1 MGLLKAGAGALGGV
15 LADQWREFFYCDSL
29 DSDLLI
35 VKGEKRTGGR
45 SSNKKGEDNIISNG
59 SVIAVNEGQAM
70 AIVESGKVVE
80 FSSEPGEF
88 VYDNSTEPSVFYG
101 GFGKG
106 LKKSF
111 EMVGKRFTF
120 GGDTGKDQ
128 RVYYFN
134 TKEITGNK
142 FGTAT
147 PIPFRVTVDENL
159 GYKLS
164 VDLRCNGVY
173 SYRITDPILFYTHVS
188 GNVSEYYERSQIDEM
203 LRGELMDALQPA
215 LAKVAMQKIM
225 YYEIPAH
232 TKEVGT
238 ALKEELAA
246 QWRESRG
253 LEIQT
258 ISFNSV
264 SIPEDQRKKLTEWEE
279 NAMTTNSA
287 TAASRLVGGQVDAMR
302 TAAAN
307 QGGMGAMGGFFGMN
321 MAQNAG
327 GANIQEMFAMGQQQ
341 NQQSQS
347 APSQNSGWTCAC
359 GHSGNTG
366 KFCMECGKPKPADGD
381 VWTCSC
387 GTVNQGKF
395 CQNCGSSRPMAAAYK
410 CNKCGW
416 VPDDP
421 TNPPKF
427 CPECGDAFDD
437 NDRV

>member
-1 MGLLKAGAGALGGV
+1 MGLLKAGVGALGGV
-15 LADQWREFFYCDSL
+15 LADQWKEFFYCDSL
-29 DSDLLI
+29 DADILLA
-35 VKGEKRTGGR
+35 KGEKKTGGR

-59 SVIAVNEGQAM
+59 SVIAINEGQAM

-88 VYDNSTEPSVFYG
+88 VYDSSTEPSIFCG
-101 GFGKG
+101 GLSEGI
-106 LKKSF
+106 KKSF
-111 EMVGKRFTF
+111 EQVGKRFTF

-147 PIPFRVTVDENL
+147 PIPFRVTVSEEL

-173 SYRITDPILFYTHVS
+173 SYKITDPILFYTNVS
-188 GNVSEYYERSQIDEM
+188 GNVPEYYERSRIDEM

-215 LAKVAMQKIM
+215 LAKVAMHKIM
-225 YYEIPAH
+225 YYEIPAY
-232 TKEVGT
+232 TKEVST
-238 ALKEELAA
+238 ALREELAA

-253 LEIQT
+253 LEIQS

-279 NAMTTNSA
+279 TAMTINPA
-287 TAASRLVGGQVDAMR
+287 TAASRMVGGQVEAMR
-302 TAAAN
+302 TAASN

-321 MAQNAG
+321 MAQNVG
-327 GANIQEMFAMGQQQ
+327 GVNAQDLYAM
-341 NQQSQS
+341 SQKQPQDKGS
-347 APSQNSGWTCAC
+347 VQADTWSCSC
-359 GHSGNTG
+359 GHGGNTG
-366 KFCMECGKPKPADGD
+366 KFCVECGSPKPVGGD
-381 VWTCSC
+381 SWTCSC
-387 GTVNQGKF
+387 GTVNQGRF
-395 CQNCGSSRPMAAAYK
+395 CMNCGSPKPSGTVTFK

-416 VPDDP
+416 IPDDP
-421 TNPPKF
+421 THPPKF
-427 CPECGDAFDD
+427 CPECGDVFDD
-437 NDRV
+437 NDKV

>member
-1 MGLLKAGAGALGGV
+1 MGLIKAGVGALGGV
-15 LADQWREFFYCDSL
+15 LADQWKEFFYCDSL
-29 DSDLLI
+29 DADILLA
-35 VKGEKRTGGR
+35 KGEKKTGGR

-59 SVIAVNEGQAM
+59 SVIAINDGQAM

-88 VYDNSTEPSVFYG
+88 VYDSSTEPSIFCG
-101 GFGKG
+101 GLSEGIKR
-106 LKKSF
+106 SF
-111 EMVGKRFTF
+111 EQVGKRFTF

-147 PIPFRVTVDENL
+147 PIPFRVTVSEEL

-173 SYRITDPILFYTHVS
+173 SYKITDPILFYTNVS
-188 GNVSEYYERSQIDEM
+188 GNVPEYYERSQIEEM

-253 LEIQT
+253 LEIQS

-279 NAMTTNSA
+279 NAMTMNPA
-287 TAASRLVGGQVDAMR
+287 AAASRLVGGQVEAMK

-327 GANIQEMFAMGQQQ
+327 GVNAQDLYAMGQQQ
-341 NQQSQS
+341 PQATRSVQ
-347 APSQNSGWTCAC
+347 ADTWTCSC
-359 GHSGNTG
+359 GHGGNTG
-366 KFCMECGKPKPADGD
+366 KFCVECGSPKPVGGD
-381 VWTCSC
+381 SWTCSC
-387 GTVNQGKF
+387 GAANQGRF
-395 CQNCGSSRPMAAAYK
+395 CQNCGSPKPSGAVTFK

-421 TNPPKF
+421 MHPPKF
-427 CPECGDAFDD
+427 CPECGDVFDD
-437 NDRV
+437 NDKV

>member
-1 MGLLKAGAGALGGV
+1 MGLIKAGVGALGGV
-15 LADQWREFFYCDSL
+15 LADQWKEFFYCDSL
-29 DSDLLI
+29 DADILLA
-35 VKGEKRTGGR
+35 KGEKKTGGR

-59 SVIAVNEGQAM
+59 SVIAINEGQAM

-88 VYDNSTEPSVFYG
+88 VYDSSTEPSIFCG
-101 GFGKG
+101 SLGESI
-106 LKKSF
+106 KKSF
-111 EMVGKRFTF
+111 EQVGKRFTF

-147 PIPFRVTVDENL
+147 PIPFRVTVSEEL

-173 SYRITDPILFYTHVS
+173 SYKITDPILFYTNVS
-188 GNVSEYYERSQIDEM
+188 GNVPEYYERSQIDEM

-253 LEIQT
+253 LEIQS

-279 NAMTTNSA
+279 NAMTMNPA
-287 TAASRLVGGQVDAMR
+287 TAASRLVGGQVEAMK

-327 GANIQEMFAMGQQQ
+327 GVNAQNLYAMGQQQ
-341 NQQSQS
+341 PQATRS
-347 APSQNSGWTCAC
+347 AQTDTWTCSC
-359 GHSGNTG
+359 GHGGNTG
-366 KFCMECGKPKPADGD
+366 KFCAECGSPKPVGGD
-381 VWTCSC
+381 SWTCSC
-387 GTVNQGKF
+387 GTVNQGRF
-395 CQNCGSSRPMAAAYK
+395 CQNCGSPKPSGTVTFK

-421 TNPPKF
+421 THPPKF
-427 CPECGDAFDD
+427 CPECGDVFDD
-437 NDRV
+437 NDKV

>member
-1 MGLLKAGAGALGGV
+1 MGLIKAGVGALGGV
-15 LADQWREFFYCDSL
+15 LADQWKEFFYCDSL
-29 DSDLLI
+29 DADILLA
-35 VKGEKRTGGR
+35 KGEKKTGGR

-59 SVIAVNEGQAM
+59 SVIAINEGQAM

-88 VYDNSTEPSVFYG
+88 VYDSSTEPSIFCG
-101 GFGKG
+101 SLGESI
-106 LKKSF
+106 KKSF
-111 EMVGKRFTF
+111 EQVGKRFTF

-147 PIPFRVTVDENL
+147 PIPFRVTVSEEL

-173 SYRITDPILFYTHVS
+173 SYKITDPILFYTNVS
-188 GNVSEYYERSQIDEM
+188 GNVPEYYERSQIDGM

-253 LEIQT
+253 LEIQS

-279 NAMTTNSA
+279 NAMTMNPA
-287 TAASRLVGGQVDAMR
+287 TAASRLVGGQVEAMK

-327 GANIQEMFAMGQQQ
+327 GVNAQNLYAMGQQQ
-341 NQQSQS
+341 PQT
-347 APSQNSGWTCAC
+347 APPVQTGSWTCSC
-359 GHSGNTG
+359 GHGGNTG
-366 KFCMECGKPKPADGD
+366 KFCAECGSPKPVGGD
-381 VWTCSC
+381 SWTCSC
-387 GTVNQGKF
+387 GTVNQGRF
-395 CQNCGSSRPMAAAYK
+395 CQNCGSPKPSGTVTFK

-421 TNPPKF
+421 THPPKF
-427 CPECGDAFDD
+427 CPECGDVFDD
-437 NDRV
+437 NDKV

>member
-1 MGLLKAGAGALGGV
+1 MGLIKAGVGALGGV
-15 LADQWREFFYCDSL
+15 LADQWKEFFYCDSL
-29 DSDLLI
+29 DADILLA
-35 VKGEKRTGGR
+35 KGEKKTGGR

-59 SVIAVNEGQAM
+59 SVIAINEGQAM

-88 VYDNSTEPSVFYG
+88 VYDSSTEPSIFCG
-101 GFGKG
+101 SLGESI
-106 LKKSF
+106 KKSF
-111 EMVGKRFTF
+111 EQVGKRFTF

-134 TKEITGNK
+134 TKEIMGNK

-147 PIPFRVTVDENL
+147 PIPFRVTVSEEL

-173 SYRITDPILFYTHVS
+173 SYKITDPILFYTNVS
-188 GNVSEYYERSQIDEM
+188 GNVPEYYERSQIDGM

-246 QWRESRG
+246 QWRQSRG
-253 LEIQT
+253 LEIQS

-279 NAMTTNSA
+279 NAMTMNPA
-287 TAASRLVGGQVDAMR
+287 TAASRLVGGQVEAMK

-327 GANIQEMFAMGQQQ
+327 GVNAQNLYAMGQQQ
-341 NQQSQS
+341 PQA
-347 APSQNSGWTCAC
+347 APPVQTGSWTCSC
-359 GHSGNTG
+359 GHGGNTG
-366 KFCMECGKPKPADGD
+366 KFCAECGSPKPVGGD
-381 VWTCSC
+381 SWTCSC
-387 GTVNQGKF
+387 GTVNQGRF
-395 CQNCGSSRPMAAAYK
+395 CQNCGSPKPSGTVTFK

-416 VPDDP
+416 IPDDP
-421 TNPPKF
+421 AHPPKF
-427 CPECGDAFDD
+427 CPECGDVFDD
-437 NDRV
+437 NDKV

>member
-1 MGLLKAGAGALGGV
+1 MGLIKAGVGALGGV
-15 LADQWREFFYCDSL
+15 LADQWKEFFYCDSL
-29 DSDLLI
+29 DADILLA
-35 VKGEKRTGGR
+35 KGEKKTGGR

-59 SVIAVNEGQAM
+59 SVIAINEGQAM

-88 VYDNSTEPSVFYG
+88 VYDSSTEPSIFCG
-101 GFGKG
+101 SLGESI
-106 LKKSF
+106 KKSF
-111 EMVGKRFTF
+111 EQVGKRFTF

-134 TKEITGNK
+134 TKEIMGNK

-147 PIPFRVTVDENL
+147 PIPFRVTVSDEL

-173 SYRITDPILFYTHVS
+173 SYKITDPILFYTNVS
-188 GNVSEYYERSQIDEM
+188 GNVPEYYERSQIDGM

-253 LEIQT
+253 LEIQS

-279 NAMTTNSA
+279 NAMTMNPA
-287 TAASRLVGGQVDAMR
+287 TAASRLVGGQVEAMK

-327 GANIQEMFAMGQQQ
+327 GVNAQNLYAMGQQQ
-341 NQQSQS
+341 PQA
-347 APSQNSGWTCAC
+347 APPVQTGSWTCSC
-359 GHSGNTG
+359 GHGGNTG
-366 KFCMECGKPKPADGD
+366 KFCAECGSPKPVGGD
-381 VWTCSC
+381 SWTCSC
-387 GTVNQGKF
+387 GTVNQGRF
-395 CQNCGSSRPMAAAYK
+395 CQNCGSPKPSGTVTFK

-421 TNPPKF
+421 AHPPKF
-427 CPECGDAFDD
+427 CPECGDVFDD
-437 NDRV
+437 NDKV

>member
-1 MGLLKAGAGALGGV
+1 MGLIKAGVGALGGV
-15 LADQWREFFYCDSL
+15 LADQWKEFFYCDSL
-29 DSDLLI
+29 DADILLA
-35 VKGEKRTGGR
+35 KGEKKTGGR

-59 SVIAVNEGQAM
+59 SVIAINEGQAM

-88 VYDNSTEPSVFYG
+88 VYDSSTEPSIFCG
-101 GFGKG
+101 SLGESI
-106 LKKSF
+106 KKSF
-111 EMVGKRFTF
+111 EQVGKRFTF

-134 TKEITGNK
+134 TKEIMGNK

-147 PIPFRVTVDENL
+147 PIPFRVTVSEEL

-173 SYRITDPILFYTHVS
+173 SYKITDPILFYTNVS
-188 GNVSEYYERSQIDEM
+188 GNVPEYYERSQIDGM

-246 QWRESRG
+246 QWRQSRG
-253 LEIQT
+253 LEIQS

-279 NAMTTNSA
+279 NAMTMNPA
-287 TAASRLVGGQVDAMR
+287 TAASRLVGGQVEAMK

-327 GANIQEMFAMGQQQ
+327 GVNAQNLYAMGQQQ
-341 NQQSQS
+341 PQA
-347 APSQNSGWTCAC
+347 APPVQTGSWTCSC
-359 GHSGNTG
+359 GHGGNTG
-366 KFCMECGKPKPADGD
+366 KFCAECGSPKPVGGD
-381 VWTCSC
+381 SWTCSC
-387 GTVNQGKF
+387 GTVNQGRF
-395 CQNCGSSRPMAAAYK
+395 CQNCGSPKPSGTVTFK

-421 TNPPKF
+421 THPPKF
-427 CPECGDAFDD
+427 CPECGDVFDD
-437 NDRV
+437 NDKV

>member
-1 MGLLKAGAGALGGV
+1 MGLIKAGVGALGGV
-15 LADQWREFFYCDSL
+15 LADQWKEFFYCDSL
-29 DSDLLI
+29 DADILLA
-35 VKGEKRTGGR
+35 KGEKKTGGR

-59 SVIAVNEGQAM
+59 SVIAINEGQAM

-88 VYDNSTEPSVFYG
+88 VYDSSTEPSIFCG
-101 GFGKG
+101 SLGESI
-106 LKKSF
+106 KKSF
-111 EMVGKRFTF
+111 EQVGKRFTF

-134 TKEITGNK
+134 TKEIMGNK

-147 PIPFRVTVDENL
+147 PIPFRVTVSEEL

-173 SYRITDPILFYTHVS
+173 SYKITDPILFYTNVS
-188 GNVSEYYERSQIDEM
+188 GNVPEYYERSQIDGM

-253 LEIQT
+253 LEIQS

-279 NAMTTNSA
+279 NAMTMNPA
-287 TAASRLVGGQVDAMR
+287 TAASRLVGGQVEAMK

-327 GANIQEMFAMGQQQ
+327 GVNAQNLYAMGQQQ
-341 NQQSQS
+341 PQA
-347 APSQNSGWTCAC
+347 APPVQTGSWTCSC
-359 GHSGNTG
+359 GHGGNTG
-366 KFCMECGKPKPADGD
+366 KFCAECGSPKPVGGD
-381 VWTCSC
+381 SWTCSC
-387 GTVNQGKF
+387 GTVNQGRF
-395 CQNCGSSRPMAAAYK
+395 CQNCGSPKPSGTVTFK

-421 TNPPKF
+421 AHPPKF
-427 CPECGDAFDD
+427 CPECGDVFDD
-437 NDRV
+437 NDKV

>member
-1 MGLLKAGAGALGGV
+1 MGLIKAGVGALGGV
-15 LADQWREFFYCDSL
+15 LADQWKEFFYCDSL
-29 DSDLLI
+29 DADILLA
-35 VKGEKRTGGR
+35 KGEKKTGGR

-59 SVIAVNEGQAM
+59 SVIAINEGQAM

-88 VYDNSTEPSVFYG
+88 VYDSSTEPSIFCG
-101 GFGKG
+101 SLGESI
-106 LKKSF
+106 KKSF
-111 EMVGKRFTF
+111 EQVGKRFTF

-147 PIPFRVTVDENL
+147 PIPFRVTVSEEL

-173 SYRITDPILFYTHVS
+173 SYKITDPILFYTNVS
-188 GNVSEYYERSQIDEM
+188 GNVPEYYERSQIEEM

-238 ALKEELAA
+238 ALKEKLAA

-253 LEIQT
+253 LEIQS

-279 NAMTTNSA
+279 NAMTMNPA
-287 TAASRLVGGQVDAMR
+287 AAASRLVGGQVEAMK

-307 QGGMGAMGGFFGMN
+307 QSGMGAMGGFFGMN

-327 GANIQEMFAMGQQQ
+327 GVNAQDLYAMGQQQ
-341 NQQSQS
+341 PQATQSVR
-347 APSQNSGWTCAC
+347 ADTWTCSC
-359 GHSGNTG
+359 GHGGNTG
-366 KFCMECGKPKPADGD
+366 KFCVECGSPKPVGGD
-381 VWTCSC
+381 SWTCSC
-387 GTVNQGKF
+387 GAVNQGRF
-395 CQNCGSSRPMAAAYK
+395 CQNCGSPKPSGAVTFR

-421 TNPPKF
+421 THPPKF
-427 CPECGDAFDD
+427 CPECGDVFDD
-437 NDRV
+437 NDKV

>member
-1 MGLLKAGAGALGGV
+1 MGLIKAGVGALGGV
-15 LADQWREFFYCDSL
+15 LADQWKEFFYCNSL
-29 DSDLLI
+29 DADILLA
-35 VKGEKRTGGR
+35 KGEKKTGGR

-59 SVIAVNEGQAM
+59 SVIAINEGQAM

-88 VYDNSTEPSVFYG
+88 VYDSSTEPSIFCG
-101 GFGKG
+101 GLGEG
-106 LKKSF
+106 IRRSF
-111 EMVGKRFTF
+111 EQVGKRFTF

-147 PIPFRVTVDENL
+147 PIPFRVTVSEEL
-159 GYKLS
+159 GYELS

-173 SYRITDPILFYTHVS
+173 SYKITDPILFYTNVS
-188 GNVSEYYERSQIDEM
+188 GNVPECYERSQIEEM

-246 QWRESRG
+246 QWCESRG
-253 LEIQT
+253 LEIQS

-279 NAMTTNSA
+279 NAMTMNPA
-287 TAASRLVGGQVDAMR
+287 AAASRLVGGQVEAMK

-327 GANIQEMFAMGQQQ
+327 GVNAQDLYAMGQQQ
-341 NQQSQS
+341 PQVTQSVQ
-347 APSQNSGWTCAC
+347 ADTWTCSC
-359 GHSGNTG
+359 GHGGNTG
-366 KFCMECGKPKPADGD
+366 KFCVECGSPKPVGGD
-381 VWTCSC
+381 SWTCSC
-387 GTVNQGKF
+387 GAVNQGRF
-395 CQNCGSSRPMAAAYK
+395 CQNCGSPKPSGAVTFK

-421 TNPPKF
+421 THPPKF
-427 CPECGDAFDD
+427 CPECGDVFDD
-437 NDRV
+437 NDKV

>member
-1 MGLLKAGAGALGGV
+1 MGLIKAGVGALGGV
-15 LADQWREFFYCDSL
+15 LADQWKEFFYCDSL
-29 DSDLLI
+29 DADILLA
-35 VKGEKRTGGR
+35 KGEKKTGGR

-59 SVIAVNEGQAM
+59 SVIAINEGQAM

-88 VYDNSTEPSVFYG
+88 VYDSSTEPSIFCG
-101 GFGKG
+101 SLGESI
-106 LKKSF
+106 KKSF
-111 EMVGKRFTF
+111 EQVGKRFTF

-134 TKEITGNK
+134 TKEIMGNK

-147 PIPFRVTVDENL
+147 PIPFRVTVSEEL

-173 SYRITDPILFYTHVS
+173 SYKITDPILFYTNVS
-188 GNVSEYYERSQIDEM
+188 GNVPEYYERSQIDGM

-253 LEIQT
+253 LEIQS

-279 NAMTTNSA
+279 NAMTMNPA
-287 TAASRLVGGQVDAMR
+287 TAASRLVGGQVEAMK

-327 GANIQEMFAMGQQQ
+327 GVNAQNLYAMGQQQ
-341 NQQSQS
+341 PQA
-347 APSQNSGWTCAC
+347 APPVQTGSWTCSC
-359 GHSGNTG
+359 GHGGNTG
-366 KFCMECGKPKPADGD
+366 KFCAECGSPKPVGGD
-381 VWTCSC
+381 SWTCSC
-387 GTVNQGKF
+387 GTVNQGRF
-395 CQNCGSSRPMAAAYK
+395 CQNCGSPKPSGTVTFK

-416 VPDDP
+416 IPDDP
-421 TNPPKF
+421 AHPPKF
-427 CPECGDAFDD
+427 CPECGDVFDD
-437 NDRV
+437 NDKV

>member
-1 MGLLKAGAGALGGV
+1 MGLIKAGVGALGGV
-15 LADQWREFFYCDSL
+15 LADQWKEFFYCDSL
-29 DSDLLI
+29 DADILLA
-35 VKGEKRTGGR
+35 KGEKKTGGR

-59 SVIAVNEGQAM
+59 SVIAINEGQAM

-88 VYDNSTEPSVFYG
+88 VYDSSTEPSIFCG
-101 GFGKG
+101 SLGESI
-106 LKKSF
+106 KKSF
-111 EMVGKRFTF
+111 EQVGKRFTF

-134 TKEITGNK
+134 TKEIMGNK

-147 PIPFRVTVDENL
+147 PIPFRVTVSEEL

-173 SYRITDPILFYTHVS
+173 SYKITDPILFYTNVS
-188 GNVSEYYERSQIDEM
+188 GNVPEYYERSQIDGM

-246 QWRESRG
+246 QWRQSRG
-253 LEIQT
+253 LEIQS

-279 NAMTTNSA
+279 NAMTMNPA
-287 TAASRLVGGQVDAMR
+287 TAASRLVGGQVEAMK

-327 GANIQEMFAMGQQQ
+327 GVNAQNLYAMGQQQ
-341 NQQSQS
+341 PQA
-347 APSQNSGWTCAC
+347 APSVQTGSWTCSC
-359 GHSGNTG
+359 GHGGNTG
-366 KFCMECGKPKPADGD
+366 KFCTECGSPKPVGGD
-381 VWTCSC
+381 SWTCSC
-387 GTVNQGKF
+387 GTVNQGRF
-395 CQNCGSSRPMAAAYK
+395 CQNCGSPKPSGTVTFK

-421 TNPPKF
+421 THPPKF
-427 CPECGDAFDD
+427 CPECGDVFDD
-437 NDRV
+437 NDKV